1 MNEPAH
7 LHERL
12 FMSIFRA
19 HRRWLILALD
29 GLFVSCSL
37 YVAYQLRF
45 DGRVP
50 APYWAQFLHFL
61 PFLVAL
67 RVGLHWL
74 FGVHHWSFRL
84 AGLPE
89 GARLVLAE
97 LVGSAVFVAA
107 PYFLRIWGPPRSV
120 VVIEFFLTTSLA
132 GALRFS
138 PRLTQ
143 PMVLDHLRSRSGN
156 GLFRTLIVGAGSTGE
171 LLLRDLNRSPDHPYE
186 VVGFVDD
193 DSAKWRVH
201 IGGRPVLGGLEAL
214 PEIARRQEIRQLLFA
229 IPGLSAARMREILA
243 GCADLKLKY
252 KILPVSFAYLH
263 DRIGP
268 AMLADLAPEDL
279 LSRQQADFDPAELR
293 TRVESRRIL
302 VTGAGGSIGSEI
314 CRQLADLGASEIV
327 LLDMNENELY
337 FLYRS
342 LEARY
347 PKLVVRPEVG
357 DIRDR
362 DRLFELMQARRP
374 QYVFHAAAHKHVPLM
389 EWAPEEAVKN
399 NVTGCRHVVD
409 AAEEAGVERFVLI
422 SSDKAVEP
430 ASVMGATKKVAEL
443 MVRDRA
449 RRSRTAFTVVRF
461 GNVLG
466 SAGSVVPL
474 FKQQIAAGGP
484 VTVTHPECRRF
495 LMTIGEA
502 VGLVLLAGLGD
513 YGDLCVLEMGDPI
526 RILDLAR
533 LMVAMAGLVPDQ
545 DIPIVFTG
553 LRPGEKLNED
563 VMTEE
568 EMRQSRS
575 PGHKIRVV
583 DTPHPG
589 FETNDLIAALE
600 TAARIGDREKVF
612 AALRAVVPDYVRD
625 SSAATSRGPRSRG
638 DGGRRSGGAEEVAP
652 RSARMGQPI
661 R

>member
-1 MNEPAH
+1 VTSWGA
-7 LHERL
+7 LGDRL
-12 FMSIFRA
+12 RRPLVGAS
-19 HRRWLILALD
+19 RRWLILALD
-29 GLFVSCSL
+29 GLFVGVSL
-37 YVAYQLRF
+37 YTAYLLRF
-45 DGRVP
+45 DGKIP
-50 APYWAQFLHFL
+50 PEYWTQFLRFL

-67 RVGLHWL
+67 RISLHWL

-89 GARLVLAE
+89 GVRLALAG
-97 LVGSAVFVAA
+97 LTGSAVFVAV
-107 PYFLRIWGPPRSV
+107 PYFLQIWGPPRSI

-138 PRLTQ
+138 SRLTQ
-143 PMVLDHLRSRSGN
+143 PLLLDHLRSRAGN
-156 GLFRTLIVGAGSTGE
+156 GLLRTLIVGAGSTGE
-171 LLLRDLNRSPDHPYE
+171 LLLRDLKRSPNHPYE

-193 DSAKWRVH
+193 NPAKWRAH
-201 IGGRPVLGGLEAL
+201 IGGRPVLGALAAL

-279 LSRQQADFDPAELR
+279 LSRQQTGFDPAELR
-293 TRVESRRIL
+293 RRVEGRRIL
-302 VTGAGGSIGSEI
+302 VTGAAGSIGSEV
-314 CRQLADLGASEIV
+314 CRQLAGFGASEIV
-327 LLDMNENELY
+327 LVDMNENDLY

-342 LEARY
+342 LGARY
-347 PKLVVRPEVG
+347 PGLTVRPEVG

-362 DRLFELMQARRP
+362 DRMFALARSCRP

-409 AAEEAGVERFVLI
+409 AAEEVGVERFVLI
-422 SSDKAVEP
+422 SSDKAVKP

-443 MVRDRA
+443 MVRERA

-553 LRPGEKLNED
+553 LRPGEKLGED

-575 PGHKIRVV
+575 PGRGIRVV
-583 DTPHPG
+583 DTPHPAS
-589 FETNDLIAALE
+589 EIVALIPSLE
-600 TAARIGDREKVF
+600 AAARAGDRERLLSAL
-612 AALRAVVPDYVRD
+612 AAIVPGYSREMP
-625 SSAATSRGPRSRG
+625 AAASHG
-638 DGGRRSGGAEEVAP
+638 
-652 RSARMGQPI
+652 
-661 R
+661 

>member
-1 MNEPAH
+1 VTDWAA
-7 LHERL
+7 LRERL
-12 FMSIFRA
+12 RRPLFAAS
-19 HRRWLILALD
+19 RRWLLLALD
-29 GLFVSCSL
+29 GLFVCVSL
-37 YVAYQLRF
+37 YTAYMLRF
-45 DGRVP
+45 DGRIP
-50 APYWAQFLHFL
+50 PEYWSQFLRFL

-67 RVGLHWL
+67 RIFLHWL

-89 GARLVLAE
+89 GVRLVLAG
-97 LVGSAVFVAA
+97 LTGSAVFVAV
-107 PYFLRIWGPPRSV
+107 PYFLQIWGPPRSV

-138 PRLTQ
+138 SRLTQ
-143 PMVLDHLRSRSGN
+143 PLVLDHLRSRAEN
-156 GLFRTLIVGAGSTGE
+156 GLLRTLIVGAGSTGE
-171 LLLRDLNRSPDHPYE
+171 LLLRDLKRSANHPYA

-193 DSAKWRVH
+193 DPAKWRAH
-201 IGGRPVLGGLEAL
+201 IGGRPVLGALTAL
-214 PEIARRQEIRQLLFA
+214 PEIARHEEIRQLLFA

-279 LSRQQADFDPAELR
+279 LSRQQTDFDPAELKA
-293 TRVESRRIL
+293 RVEGRRIL

-314 CRQLADLGASEIV
+314 CRQLAGFGASEIALV
-327 LLDMNENELY
+327 DMNENDLY
-337 FLYRS
+337 LLYRS
-342 LEARY
+342 LGARH
-347 PKLVVRPEVG
+347 PELAVRAEVG

-362 DRLFELMQARRP
+362 DRMFALTRACRP
-374 QYVFHAAAHKHVPLM
+374 RYVFHAAAHKHVPLM

-399 NVTGCRHVVD
+399 NVTGCRHVVE

-422 SSDKAVEP
+422 SSDKAVKP

-484 VTVTHPECRRF
+484 VTVTHRECRRF

-513 YGDLCVLEMGDPI
+513 YGNLCVLEMGDPI

-553 LRPGEKLNED
+553 LRPGEKLGED
-563 VMTEE
+563 VMSEE

-575 PGHKIRVV
+575 PGHGIRVV
-583 DTPHPG
+583 DTPHPDS
-589 FETNDLIAALE
+589 EIVALIPSLE
-600 TAARIGDREKVF
+600 AAARAGDRERLLSAL
-612 AALRAVVPDYVRD
+612 AAIVPGY
-625 SSAATSRGPRSRG
+625 SHELSAASHG
-638 DGGRRSGGAEEVAP
+638 
-652 RSARMGQPI
+652 
-661 R
+661 